1 MGSFTLKNRN
11 DPDWKKE
18 FISASEISKY
28 VFCNV
33 SWYLDREGA
42 PRNPGTG
49 LRMQKGVRSHSSL
62 KKRHRFTQF
71 ATYAVIILA
80 LLVSGVIFL
89 SLY

>member
-1 MGSFTLKNRN
+1 MKSRN
-11 DPDWKKE
+11 NAFGDRE

-42 PRNPGTG
+42 PRNHGSG
-49 LRMQKGVRSHSSL
+49 IRMQKGVQSHSSL
-62 KKRHRFTQF
+62 KKRHRFAQL
-71 ATYAVIILA
+71 ATYAVIMLA
-80 LLVSGVIFL
+80 LVISGYIFL